1 MIRVVTDTTSS
12 LTLEQY
18 RRYGITAVPLYV
30 RRDEVIKKELYELSY
45 EEFYREQRAGV
56 KFFTSQPDPQSFLE
70 VFRQIIEAGDE
81 VVCVTISSKISGTI
95 NAANLAKELLASDG
109 ITIFDSQESGINQA
123 AMAIRA
129 AEMAGAGESRATIT
143 AALEAMRARKR
154 VFFVVETLRYLYE
167 GGRLNGIQALIGS
180 IIQLKPIVW
189 FDNAGV
195 MTSLEKVRTLK
206 AAKARSLELIRE
218 QAKLGVEQVG
228 LHYGDNLEEAKEFAG
243 QFEEIVEMPV
253 PLVQV
258 SPVIAVHTGPDLLGP
273 CIITKKV

>member
-1 MIRVVTDTTSS
+1 MIKVVTDTTSS

-18 RRYGITAVPLYV
+18 RHYGITAVPLYV
-30 RRDEVIKKELYELSY
+30 RQGDVIKKELYELSY
-45 EEFYREQRAGV
+45 EDFYKAQRAGV
-56 KFFTSQPDPQSFLE
+56 KFFTSQPDPNSFLE
-70 VFRQIIEAGDE
+70 VFREAIEAGDE

-95 NAANLAKELLASDG
+95 NSAILAKDILASDK

-123 AMAIRA
+123 AMAIKA
-129 AEMAGAGESRATIT
+129 AEMAGAGESRAKIT
-143 AALEAMRARKR
+143 ATLEDMRARKR

-167 GGRLNGIQALIGS
+167 GGRLSGIQALIGS

-189 FDNAGV
+189 FDGSGV
-195 MTSLEKVRTLK
+195 MTPIEKVRTLK
-206 AAKARSLELIRE
+206 LAKVRALELIKERT
-218 QAKLGVEQVG
+218 KLGVEQVG
-228 LHYGDNLEEAKEFAG
+228 LHYGDNLEEAKAFAK
-243 QFEEIVEMPV
+243 QVEEIVGMPV